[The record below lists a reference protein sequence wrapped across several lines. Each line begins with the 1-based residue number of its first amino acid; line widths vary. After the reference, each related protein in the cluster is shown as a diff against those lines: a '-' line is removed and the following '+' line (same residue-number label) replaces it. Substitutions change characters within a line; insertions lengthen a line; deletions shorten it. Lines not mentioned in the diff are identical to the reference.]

1 LSRGDSGID
10 MFGNHNHYLLLFQ
23 CKDLTNKVEV
33 DYIQSVISRFD
44 KQTTIRIYVISAK
57 DDYSSGAMGRT
68 KSSEYHLLLTNM
80 HDLCQD
86 IPKYLSKVLKDN
98 SVREKIY
105 RIEEKID
112 EIIEILER
120 QEKFIH
126 KIKNDRIKIENKQIK
141 VEKNQIRIESST
153 DVATPDDTF
162 EDIFKNFGFY
172 SIRSIEDFGRNKVM

>member
-1 LSRGDSGID
+1 MKHSNNSITSFSKGDGFEIKVFRLVKNKIKIDCQRVRLSRGDGGID
-10 MFGNHNHYLLLFQ
+10 MLGNYNHYLLLFQ

-33 DYIQSVISRFD
+33 DYIRDFESVISRFN
-44 KQTTIRIYVISAK
+44 KQTTIGIYVTSAK
-57 DDYSSGAMGRT
+57 DGYSSGAMGRA
-68 KSSEYHLLLTNM
+68 KSSEYHLLLTNI

-86 IPKYLSKVLKDN
+86 IPEYLSKVLKDN

-141 VEKNQIRIESST
+141 
-153 DVATPDDTF
+153 
-162 EDIFKNFGFY
+162 
-172 SIRSIEDFGRNKVM
+172 